1 MWFVMTLAVACAVV
15 AVGMA
20 LRQSAPPPRR
30 SRRTPGNTDIS
41 VPQEHNDISVT
52 PGR

>member
-15 AVGMA
+15 AVGGA
-20 LRQSAPPPRR
+20 LLQSAPPRR
-30 SRRTPGNTDIS
+30 SQRKPKRNDIS
-41 VPQEHNDISVT
+41 VPPDSNDISVT